1 LTLFRCEI
9 ENTNLNASNVHLM
22 CIYVH
27 LYFRSLTGGR
37 MFCRQEKPRENLI
50 HQHAIQK
57 YNPIA
62 AIACLNDFKCT
73 VSPYITLGTVVP
85 FGLATEKG
93 AGATPLGT
101 VIWKLRPLRLCTA
114 REAFPLE
121 FVEMPWIIWI
131 SGFSMFLYVSVSDS
145 SWSFDGKWWEC
156 WCWNVRGLWVLGPI
170 SCNDACLIGCSLPC
184 SRHMGRSFETLQ
196 TPQFPNRCC
205 STNTTSHHCKWQPK
219 ISLG

>member
-1 LTLFRCEI
+1 
-9 ENTNLNASNVHLM
+9 M

-27 LYFRSLTGGR
+27 LCASVLPIFDWRAHVSQTRKTQG
-37 MFCRQEKPRENLI
+37 KPDTSACNKNTT
-50 HQHAIQK
+50 Q
-57 YNPIA
+57 IA

-85 FGLATEKG
+85 FGLATGKG

-121 FVEMPWIIWI
+121 FVEIPWIIWI

-184 SRHMGRSFETLQ
+184 SRHMVRSFETLR

-219 ISLG
+219 N

>member
-1 LTLFRCEI
+1 
-9 ENTNLNASNVHLM
+9 M

-37 MFCRQEKPRENLI
+37 MFRRQETPRENLI
-50 HQHAIQK
+50 HQITSACNAKIQP
-57 YNPIA
+57 NSS
-62 AIACLNDFKCT
+62 NSMFKCT

-85 FGLATEKG
+85 FGRATEKG

-114 REAFPLE
+114 REGLPLE
-121 FVEMPWIIWI
+121 FVEIPWIIWI

-145 SWSFDGKWWEC
+145 SWSFDGKWCEC
-156 WCWNVRGLWVLGPI
+156 WCWNVRVLWVLGPI

-184 SRHMGRSFETLQ
+184 SRHMGRSFETLRS
-196 TPQFPNRCC
+196 PQFPNRC

>member
-1 LTLFRCEI
+1 MDMEGFNPHMDGWFSGKPNIKMLYDIINILILR
-9 ENTNLNASNVHLM
+9 ASMCIYVHLCASM

-131 SGFSMFLYVSVSDS
+131 SGFSMFLYVSLC
-145 SWSFDGKWWEC
+145 FCLGFFLKFRWEM
-156 WCWNVRGLWVLGPI
+156 
-170 SCNDACLIGCSLPC
+170 
-184 SRHMGRSFETLQ
+184 MGMLMLE
-196 TPQFPNRCC
+196 C
-205 STNTTSHHCKWQPK
+205 
-219 ISLG
+219 

>member
-1 LTLFRCEI
+1 
-9 ENTNLNASNVHLM
+9 M

-27 LYFRSLTGGR
+27 LCASMCICTSDLWLEGACFADKKNPGKTWYIS
-37 MFCRQEKPRENLI
+37 MQ
-50 HQHAIQK
+50 QK

-62 AIACLNDFKCT
+62 AKACLNDFKCT

-121 FVEMPWIIWI
+121 FVEIPWIIWI

-184 SRHMGRSFETLQ
+184 SRHMGRSFETLR